1 MLNLKNT
8 KGIIFGSTGLI
19 GSKLAIELTKLG
31 SKLILHGQQKKKLVE
46 LDNKIKKLNAKQ
58 ILLQADL
65 TNLDFYNNLQKLV
78 CSRFDSIDF
87 LINLVGKF
95 SRLSPLTHFSQN
107 DWNELIELN
116 LNSYWRTLRE
126 LEPLLKKSKNPKIIF
141 VTNFE
146 ISMGKAYHNIFS
158 VSKAAIQSMANTYA
172 EENKKFNIKIKIIDL
187 KKINKGMTS
196 KILKLNDI
204 SEKELTKISKK
215 IINKSFNNQNSL
227 YSKV

>member
-1 MLNLKNT
+1 
-8 KGIIFGSTGLI
+8 
-19 GSKLAIELTKLG
+19 
-31 SKLILHGQQKKKLVE
+31 
-46 LDNKIKKLNAKQ
+46 
-58 ILLQADL
+58 
-65 TNLDFYNNLQKLV
+65 
-78 CSRFDSIDF
+78 
-87 LINLVGKF
+87 
-95 SRLSPLTHFSQN
+95 
-107 DWNELIELN
+107 
-116 LNSYWRTLRE
+116 
-126 LEPLLKKSKNPKIIF
+126 KIIF

-158 VSKAAIQSMANTYA
+158 VSKAAIQSMARTYA
-172 EENKKFNIKIKIIDL
+172 DENKKFNIKIKIIDL